1 MIRAVLSLCFLLPM
15 SVTDLKERI
24 VPLSLSISLFV
35 LSVVWGTMHN
45 FNDGIVAL
53 CYSTGLFVM
62 YVITLPKNR
71 TLGGADILVIMSIM
85 FMFTVQ
91 ISAIIILIA
100 IGFSFMY
107 LFLTKE
113 EDVPY
118 VFMLTL
124 AMIFVDLF
132 SKI

>member
-45 FNDGIVAL
+45 FNDVIVAL
-53 CYSTGLFVM
+53 CYSLALFVM

-132 SKI
+132 SKN